1 MYFSEIITLALN
13 LNKNADLRIFVKEEW
28 QNLSLEIFLEFT
40 LSSYIHILSINALF
54 PTLHCFLSV

>member
-28 QNLSLEIFLEFT
+28 QNLSFFLEFT